1 MNNNVRKFS
10 NSSPDCDLEKLEPNI
25 DPKKVNSEIASS
37 SGKIYNIQDL
47 YKIIQAQQSTINK
60 LTQEVRFFKP
70 ILHIF

>member
-37 SGKIYNIQDL
+37 SGKIYNI
-47 YKIIQAQQSTINK
+47 
-60 LTQEVRFFKP
+60 
-70 ILHIF
+70 H